1 MQMPERMA
9 LGTTFLVERPLAGL
23 MQALEA
29 AFVAQEVDVIRDGP
43 YVFLCRALREHQI
56 VLLEVGIFNQSGK
69 ILVSMRRGAGDR
81 QQAVQL
87 ANELGA
93 AAGLRGPVVASPK
106 HLYDPDVH
114 DAARYLGLLGGDFK
128 AQMEG
133 LCAAAG
139 MRAALKT
146 GKGRELAERVAQ
158 MAVESAEPL
167 LRLTAL
173 SVARGLVR
181 EGADPHL
188 FEAAARTGL
197 ADKDALMRIQAIHLL
212 SFL

>member
-1 MQMPERMA
+1 MELPDRLA
-9 LGTTFLVERPLAGL
+9 PGTTFLVERSLDGL

-29 AFVAQEVDVIRDGP
+29 AFVAQEVDVICDGP

-56 VLLEVGIFNQSGK
+56 VLLELGIFFQSGK
-69 ILVSMRRGAGDR
+69 ILVSLRRGAGDR

-93 AAGLRGPVVASPK
+93 AAGLRGPVVSPPK
-106 HLYDPDVH
+106 HAYDPDVH
-114 DAARYLGLLGGDFK
+114 DAARYLGLLDGDFK
-128 AQMEG
+128 AVMEG
-133 LCAAAG
+133 LTSAAN
-139 MRAALKT
+139 MRGVLKT

-158 MAVESAEPL
+158 IGESAEPL

-173 SVARGLVR
+173 SVARVLVQ
-181 EGADPHL
+181 EGADPRL

-197 ADKDALMRIQAIHLL
+197 ADKDALVNIQSIQLL